1 MAKQWIGMLCVVATS
16 GCATLTS
23 DSHPQMSF
31 NVAGCEPFSLQCD
44 ARNKRESYT
53 FSPPAKLGVR
63 RSDDALHITCTDK
76 AGRRFTESVTSTVS
90 GKIVASAVFLDL
102 GITDAITDMHREY
115 PQSVTIQC
123 HAADPADQP
132 RNSS

>member
-1 MAKQWIGMLCVVATS
+1 MTKRVAGVLCVLAIS

-23 DSHPQMSF
+23 DSHQQMSF
-31 NVAGCEPFSLQCD
+31 NAVGCEPFSLQCE
-44 ARNKRESYT
+44 AWNKRESYT
-53 FSPPAKLGVR
+53 FSPPTKIGVR

-76 AGRRFTESVTSTVS
+76 EGRRFMESVSSTVG

-123 HAADPADQP
+123 HAAGSDDKPENPD
-132 RNSS
+132 

>member
-1 MAKQWIGMLCVVATS
+1 MTHKWAGVLGVLAIS

-23 DSHPQMSF
+23 DSHPQISF
-31 NVAGCEPFSLQCD
+31 NAVGCEPFSLQCE
-44 ARNKRESYT
+44 AWNKRELYT

-76 AGRRFTESVTSTVS
+76 EGRRFAESVTSTVG

-123 HAADPADQP
+123 HAADSDDKPA
-132 RNSS
+132 NSD